1 MRFLLFLLVIL
12 IPACSSSSPA
22 FHMMYSANKINKQ
35 SDNIQPWCTPFPIWN
50 QSVVPCPVWTVAS
63 WAAYRF
69 LSKQVRWY
77 GIPISLR
84 MSHILLWSTHSKALA
99 VKKAEVDVFLE
110 FPCFLYDP
118 TDIIFCMIQQNL
130 ISVPL
135 PFLNPAWTSGH
146 SQFTYYW
153 SLAWKILSITLLV
166 FWGTSTFF
174 STMTMPAYIPTSS
187 IREFPFLHTLSSIYY
202 L

>member
-1 MRFLLFLLVIL
+1 MISSAYLRLLIFSPEIL
-12 IPACSSSSPA
+12 IPTCDSSSPA
-22 FHMMYSANKINKQ
+22 FHKMDSAKKLNKQ
-35 SDNIQPWCTPFPIWN
+35 GDNIQPFHTPFLILN
-50 QSVVPCPVWTVAS
+50 QSIVSCLVLTVAS
-63 WAAYRF
+63 WPAYRF

-146 SQFTYYW
+146 SQFTYCW
-153 SLAWKILSITLLV
+153 RLAWIILNITLLV
-166 FWGTSTFF
+166 SEMSAIVW
-174 STMTMPAYIPTSS
+174 
-187 IREFPFLHTLSSIYY
+187 
-202 L
+202 